1 MIQIS
6 DTGPGVPDKAKAH
19 LFEAFHGS
27 TRPGGTGLGL
37 AIAAELVRA
46 HGGELRLVEGTIGA
60 TFCVRIPDRPVDL
73 EARRSERARASA
85 PAAE

>member
-1 MIQIS
+1 
-6 DTGPGVPDKAKAH
+6 
-19 LFEAFHGS
+19 
-27 TRPGGTGLGL
+27 
-37 AIAAELVRA
+37 
-46 HGGELRLVEGTIGA
+46 LRLVEGTIGA